1 MGFSGSFIIARS
13 DRPLMELASLQ
24 ASGIKPV
31 RCARDG
37 QWQILEASPGGDPDP
52 SIVAE
57 TGAPVLVAHVV
68 FSDFAAVEAHGPSG
82 VSWRCAMPAVV
93 AREYEF
99 PEEWI
104 GVPADVTRQA
114 VRWAGEA
121 GQRPDPP
128 AVRAVLSVAEHGEA
142 EGLVHDLAHALG
154 FQFRDEA
161 LPDPS

>member
-1 MGFSGSFIIARS
+1 MAFPGSFIIARS
-13 DRPLMELASLQ
+13 GRPLMELSSVQ
-24 ASGIKPV
+24 TSGIKPV
-31 RCARDG
+31 WCARDG
-37 QWQILEASPGGDPDP
+37 EWQILEASPGGDPDL

-57 TGAPVLVAHVV
+57 TGAPVLAAHVV
-68 FSDFAAVEAHGPSG
+68 FSDFTAIQAASPGG

-114 VRWAGEA
+114 VRWAKEA
-121 GQRPDPP
+121 GLRPDPT

-142 EGLVHDLAHALG
+142 EGLVRDLAYALG
-154 FQFRDEA
+154 FRFRV
-161 LPDPS
+161 LDPS